1 MVWGSHKTL
10 RYWHHQLE
18 LSSAIIISH
27 SHIRKVS
34 TKALFVVTDFRTHIL
49 DHRDMCFRSP
59 IWIILKYHVNVFW
72 ELLLIQSPSLFLN
85 NILKN
90 LKNWLSEEIVHWT
103 FNYTS
108 ITIQSIHIKIVY
120 RATCLKDGIFLII
133 IFSYSLSRYTW
144 QEVLIFGKNKYF
156 LSPPRY
162 AWPLAS

>member
-18 LSSAIIISH
+18 LSSSIIIGH

-72 ELLLIQSPSLFLN
+72 ELLLVQSPPLFLN
-85 NILKN
+85 KIKKLTQWRDCSLDIQLHFHYHPIHPSQNSISSSMLEIWHFSHYHIFEVCLACCQLVRGSN
-90 LKNWLSEEIVHWT
+90 FIVHSEKT
-103 FNYTS
+103 LRLTGG
-108 ITIQSIHIKIVY
+108 H
-120 RATCLKDGIFLII
+120 
-133 IFSYSLSRYTW
+133 
-144 QEVLIFGKNKYF
+144 
-156 LSPPRY
+156 PPPSDY
-162 AWPLAS
+162 D